1 MARLACGFL
10 VEVEEKVRAGDASQV
25 VGLQTQ
31 GLGVSLLV
39 TGRAQVVCGW
49 DTRKPQRLD

>member
-10 VEVEEKVRAGDASQV
+10 VEVEEKARAGDESQV

-31 GLGVSLLV
+31 GLGVLLLV
-39 TGRAQVVCGW
+39 MRRAQVVCGW
-49 DTRKPQRLD
+49 DTRKPKHFD